1 MARSGNKTLVRWRP
15 SVYNEYMG
23 KTAVITAR
31 LDSDTLDA
39 LDGLAAVQDRTRAAL
54 IERAVKRFVREET
67 EFRDFLSEGER
78 AIDRGEFLTHDQ
90 MVTEIDRWKRARKS
104 AS

>member
-1 MARSGNKTLVRWRP
+1 MRG
-15 SVYNEYMG
+15 SVYIEYVN

-31 LDSDTLDA
+31 LDTDTLDA
-39 LDGLAAVQDRTRAAL
+39 LDHLAAVQDRTRAAL
-54 IERAVKRFVREET
+54 IERAVKRFVQEET
-67 EFRDFLSEGER
+67 EFRDFLVEGEQ

-90 MVTEIDRWKRARKS
+90 MVAEIERWKRSRKS

>member
-1 MARSGNKTLVRWRP
+1 MS
-15 SVYNEYMG
+15 

-31 LDSDTLDA
+31 LDSETLDA
-39 LDGLAAVQDRTRAAL
+39 LDSLATAQDRTRAAL

-67 EFRDFLSEGER
+67 EFREFLNEGER

-90 MVTEIDRWKRARKS
+90 MVAAIDRWKRTRKS

>member
-1 MARSGNKTLVRWRP
+1 LT
-15 SVYNEYMG
+15 VYIEYMS

-31 LDSDTLDA
+31 LDSETLDA
-39 LDGLAAVQDRTRAAL
+39 LDSLAAVQDRTRAAL

-67 EFRDFLSEGER
+67 EFREFLSEGER
-78 AIDRGEFLTHDQ
+78 AIDRGEFLTHDE
-90 MVTEIDRWKRARKS
+90 MVAAVDRWKRTRKS